1 LPFTPGI
8 CDPPKNIKAFLV
20 SMWKADLWCPAIIHV
35 NDDGA
40 DLTCDEAYEVL
51 ILLRSTD

>member
-1 LPFTPGI
+1 MAFTCSI
-8 CDPPKNIKAFLV
+8 YDPPKNVEALLV
-20 SMWKADLWCPAIIHV
+20 GMWKADLWCPAIINV
-35 NDDGA
+35 DDDGA